1 MITIVGLGVN
11 EGDLTKSGEK
21 AILSDGKVILKSE
34 KTLSAKSVVGLGVP
48 YITLDRMFEKSRS
61 FDTLNKNLVKEV
73 LKEAKDGDVV
83 YCVDGAASEDL
94 SAKELLKRKNVRVI
108 NGVSKIEAI
117 ASISKISSVS
127 YAAYS
132 AYDISSY
139 KRRALPLIVYDISDA
154 FIAGDVKLALF
165 NLVGEETKIK
175 FVRGDKVKEIPLYE
189 LDRQGEYGNLCAAVI
204 EERDLTERERFD
216 MEDLHDI
223 IVRLRRPD
231 GCPWDK
237 VQTHESIRIN
247 LIEEAYELVDA
258 INKKDDE
265 KIREECGDVILQAVF
280 HSVLRE
286 EASAFNLDDVL
297 TDECKK
303 LIFRHSHIFG
313 KDKATDEKSALE
325 IWNKNKMKE
334 KHMTTF
340 SESVN
345 DVPKN
350 FPALMQAQKVSK
362 RMAKGGWNFI
372 DKDSVIKK
380 LNEEIEE
387 LKSAADKDVAD
398 EAGDVLMTAVQ
409 LLRLYNVD
417 CEQALLDVIEKVK
430 KRYTAWEKLVLTDG
444 KDVNNLSDEDWLFY
458 YNKAKDEVKN
468 A

>member
-1 MITIVGLGVN
+1 
-11 EGDLTKSGEK
+11 LTARGAQAIRSG
-21 AILSDGKVILKSE
+21 GKIILKTE
-34 KTLSAKSVVGLGVP
+34 RTLSANSVKNMGVS
-48 YITLDRMFEKSRS
+48 YIALDELFTKSRS
-61 FDTLNKNLVKEV
+61 LDSLNKNIVKAV
-73 LKEAKDGDVV
+73 LNEAKQGDVV
-83 YCVDGAASEDL
+83 YCVDGAASEDV
-94 SAKELLKRKNVRVI
+94 SAQLLLKKKGVRVI
-108 NGVSKIEAI
+108 NGVSKVEAF
-117 ASISKISSVS
+117 ASLAHISFS
-127 YAAYS
+127 YSAYS
-132 AYDISSY
+132 AYDISLL
-139 KRRALPLIVYDISDA
+139 RRRTLPLIVYDIGSA
-154 FIAGDVKLALF
+154 FIAGDVKLALSS
-165 NLVGEETKIK
+165 LIGDEAEIK
-175 FVRGDKVKEIPLYE
+175 FICGGKVKKIPLYE
-189 LDRQGEYGNLCAAVI
+189 LDRQKTYDYTTAIAV
-204 EERDLTERERFD
+204 EEVPLTARARFD
-216 MEDLHDI
+216 MVDLHDI

-258 INKKDDE
+258 INKEDDE

-280 HSVLRE
+280 HSVLKE
-286 EASAFNLDDVL
+286 EKTAFTLDDVL

-313 KDKATDEKSALE
+313 SDKATDEKSALE
-325 IWNKNKMKE
+325 VWNKNKMTE

-340 SESVN
+340 AESVN

-380 LNEEIEE
+380 LNEEIAE
-387 LKSAADKDVAD
+387 LKSAADKEVAD

-430 KRYTAWEKLVLTDG
+430 RRYTAWEKLVLADG
-444 KDVNNLSDEDWLFY
+444 KDVNNLSDEEWLFY